1 MKKQEKYGKIKFNTC
16 DLGKELKMKKKLLNR
31 FYLDKEKDIIVN
43 IYQEKP
49 DEVIYVLET
58 PNHNT
63 GNLIS
68 NLAKLCH
75 IETIKNENDMK
86 IIQGTI
92 PASINGDNE
101 IVYILRLGG
110 IKIANIFEDGKIEI
124 KAKIPAIAKTLMSQ
138 TKAYNLPIEKTIVKS
153 YILKKSKFRTDLHTH
168 MNANLSPDVLI
179 ALGIKH
185 QLKYPLYY
193 IKKLNLKMSK
203 EQQEKI
209 AKQRIEVEKQFKD
222 CNLTGKYLT
231 RKIDDNTFINF
242 ADFILNNLEDAAY
255 NIAKI
260 RISLAILKDG
270 QAVFTNLEKLYIY
283 RYVFCKGKQSEEKIE
298 LEQEKIN
305 KIPEQDIKNML
316 TLMLKDTK
324 NKKLKNITLRQDKL
338 LWIAREYQKQGIYY
352 TEIADTDLVKAN
364 GPAIQLI
371 EELHEIMPYIEEETG
386 VKIRF
391 LAAMRRI
398 PLTIIKDQIIGGNY
412 LRENLDVLKTIA
424 KSPYV
429 VGSDFIGEEINDIA
443 DLKPAIQEL
452 VEYVGEVDND
462 FTIRIHA
469 GENDSLKDNVAK
481 SIQCVKEALKPG
493 QKMPKVRLGHG
504 LYTANLEKAEGK
516 KLMQEMKETNV
527 ILEFQLTSN
536 VRLNNLSNLAIHPL
550 RTYLQNGIR
559 CVQGTDGCGFYGVD
573 TIDEQLALQNL
584 LGLTDDDFSKMRQV
598 EDEILKQGEE
608 YFAKKQKEFEKFL
621 KGRTIKEALAELE
634 KENHEKSKNNN
645 VPMRINNNIEA
656 ESMLKE
662 KISQLPENKMP
673 IIIAGG
679 SFNKK
684 GKSTQVTEEGRKILE
699 ELIRNID
706 AQKAYFVIGHKM
718 EGYEKEIIDISKKMN
733 KNIEIDAIIP
743 KMISKEE
750 SHKLQEEAL
759 DKVRISIE
767 SDEMGIYKSF
777 NYEIF
782 ERRNS
787 VVMAFDGN
795 WPVSNLVQEAK
806 NGKGKAKIYVNEE
819 TPILSDKAKTLGG
832 YVIPFNV
839 RQNIVEKILA
849 DNPEIMEEN
858 LKEVL

>member
-1 MKKQEKYGKIKFNTC
+1 MERI
-16 DLGKELKMKKKLLNR
+16 LLNK
-31 FYLDKEKDIIVN
+31 FYLDKEKDIIVS
-43 IYQEKP
+43 IYRESQ
-49 DEVIYVLET
+49 DEVRYVLET

-63 GNLIS
+63 GNLIT
-68 NLAKLCH
+68 NLAKLCNC
-75 IETIKNENDMK
+75 ETVKNENDMK
-86 IIQGTI
+86 IITGII

-110 IKIANIFEDGKIEI
+110 IKIANIFENGNIEI
-124 KAKIPAIAKTLMSQ
+124 KAKIPAITKTLMSQ
-138 TKAYNLPIEKTIVKS
+138 TKNYTLPIEKTIVKS

-185 QLKYPLYY
+185 QLRYPLYY
-193 IKKLNLKMSK
+193 IKKINLRMSK
-203 EQQEKI
+203 KQEEEILERRKI
-209 AKQRIEVEKQFKD
+209 VEEQFKD
-222 CNLTGKYLT
+222 SKLEGKYLT

-242 ADFILNNLEDAAY
+242 ADFILNNLENAEY

-260 RISLAILKDG
+260 RNSLAILKDG

-283 RYVFCKGKQSEEKIE
+283 RYVFCKGIEYENKIELNEEKID
-298 LEQEKIN
+298 
-305 KIPEQDIKNML
+305 KIPEKDIKRIL
-316 TLMLKDTK
+316 KLMLDD
-324 NKKLKNITLRQDKL
+324 NKKEKLKNITLRQDKF
-338 LWIAREYQKQGIYY
+338 LWIAREYQKQSIDYI
-352 TEIADTDLVKAN
+352 EIADTDLVKAN
-364 GPAIQLI
+364 GSAIKLI
-371 EELHEIMPYIEEETG
+371 EEIHEIMPYIENETG

-391 LAAMRRI
+391 LAAMRRV

-412 LRENLDVLKTIA
+412 LRANLDVLKTVA

-429 VGSDFIGEEINDIA
+429 VGSDFIGEEINDIL
-443 DLKPAIQEL
+443 DLRPAIQEL
-452 VEYVGEVDND
+452 VEYVGKEDKD

-469 GENDSLKDNVAK
+469 GENDSLRDNVSK

-504 LYTANLEKAEGK
+504 LYTADLNSEEGK
-516 KLMQEMKETNV
+516 NLINELKNGNI

-536 VRLNNLSNLAIHPL
+536 VRLNNLSNLKIHPL
-550 RTYLQNGIR
+550 KTYLKNGVR

-584 LGLTDDDFSKMRQV
+584 LGLSDNDFEQMRKV
-598 EDEILKQGEE
+598 EDEVVAESNK
-608 YFAKKQKEFEKFL
+608 YFEVKSRKFVKFL
-621 KGRTIKEALAELE
+621 NGRSITEALTLLE
-634 KENHEKSKNNN
+634 NENHEKSKNSN
-645 VPMRINNNIEA
+645 VQMRVNNNIEV
-656 ESMLKE
+656 ETILKE
-662 KISQLPENKMP
+662 KIKQLPENKMP

-684 GKSTQVTEEGRKILE
+684 GRTTKVTEEGRKVLE
-699 ELIRNID
+699 QLIKRVD
-706 AQKAYFVIGHKM
+706 AKKAYFVIGHKM
-718 EGYEKEIIDISKKMN
+718 QGYEKEIIELSKNSN
-733 KNIEIDAIIP
+733 KNFEIDAIIP
-743 KMISKEE
+743 KMVSKEE
-750 SHKLQEEAL
+750 SNNLLSDKL
-759 DKVRISIE
+759 DGVRVSIE

-795 WPVSNLVQEAK
+795 SPVSNLVQEAK

-819 TPILSDKAKTLGG
+819 NEILSDKARTLGG

-839 RQNIVEKILA
+839 KQNIVDKILA

-858 LKEVL
+858 N